1 MMRIGKIKFDRNE
14 LSGSFGDI
22 GTDLPLLI
30 GIILASG
37 IDTASALIMFGLM
50 QVLTAVKYSIP
61 MSVQP
66 LKAFATIVIAQKLTG
81 DVIFAGG
88 LVIGIIMFLLTIS
101 GLIEK
106 LAVLVP
112 KPVVRGI
119 QFGLGIQLSML
130 AIKNY
135 IGLGSLEAYVL
146 SGVAFIVGLLL
157 LGNRKYPPAI
167 FIILLGV
174 VYAIFR
180 TDVQSGKIISG
191 IKLHWPQL
199 HYHFKMADM
208 LTGFFLLALP
218 QIPLSLGNSIL
229 ATRQIVRD
237 LFPEKKLTASKIS
250 MTYSLMNIINPFF
263 CGIPTCHGSG
273 GMAGH
278 YIFGART
285 AGSIVIY
292 GSFFL
297 ITGLFFSDN
306 FQIIVKLFPLP
317 VLGVIL
323 FFESLTL
330 ISLIKDV
337 ATQKNDLFT
346 ALAVGLICA
355 FLPFGYG
362 IGLMY
367 GLVLHYCRL
376 PRMQQVI
383 EDIK

>member
-1 MMRIGKIKFDRNE
+1 MRIGNIKFDRNE

-50 QVLTAVKYSIP
+50 QVLTAIKYGIP

-88 LVIGIIMFLLTIS
+88 LVIGVVMFLLTVS

-106 LAVLVP
+106 LAALVP
-112 KPVVRGI
+112 KCVVRGI

-135 IGLGSLEAYVL
+135 MGLGSLEAYLL
-146 SGVAFIVGLLL
+146 SGVAFIIGLLL

-167 FIILLGV
+167 FIILLGF
-174 VYAIFR
+174 VYAAFR
-180 TDVQSGKIISG
+180 GDIRSAKIISE
-191 IKLHWPQL
+191 LSFHLPQFN
-199 HYHFKMADM
+199 YHFKSADL

-229 ATRQIVRD
+229 ATRQIVAD
-237 LFPEKKLTASKIS
+237 FFPEKKLTASKIS
-250 MTYSLMNIINPFF
+250 MTYSLMNMINPFLG
-263 CGIPTCHGSG
+263 GIPTCHGSG

-278 YIFGART
+278 YTFGART

-292 GSFFL
+292 GSFFFGGWFVFL
-297 ITGLFFSDN
+297 RE
-306 FQIIVKLFPLP
+306 FP
-317 VLGVIL
+317 GH
-323 FFESLTL
+323 
-330 ISLIKDV
+330 
-337 ATQKNDLFT
+337 
-346 ALAVGLICA
+346 C
-355 FLPFGYG
+355 
-362 IGLMY
+362 
-367 GLVLHYCRL
+367 
-376 PRMQQVI
+376 
-383 EDIK
+383 